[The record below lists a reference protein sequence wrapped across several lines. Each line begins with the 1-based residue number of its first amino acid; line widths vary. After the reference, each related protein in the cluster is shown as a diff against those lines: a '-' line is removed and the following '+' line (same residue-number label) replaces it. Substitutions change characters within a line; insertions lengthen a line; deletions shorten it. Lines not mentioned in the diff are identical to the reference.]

1 MAARYDGSTAYLA
14 GIARLGFPTRLV
26 TRVTTVTSAEVT
38 RILDDNPRRL
48 SWFLCNRGR
57 DDVAARFES
66 TAVGSY
72 GFLITPNG
80 GVVSMSIEEDGES
93 VTYAVYAQSLD
104 RDCPLYV
111 IEVITE

>member
-1 MAARYDGSTAYLA
+1 MAARYEGSTTYLA

-26 TRVTTVTSAEVT
+26 TRVVTVTSAVAT

-57 DDVAARFES
+57 DDVAARFE
-66 TAVGSY
+66 TTDVAPY

-80 GVVSMSIEEDGES
+80 GVVSMVIEEDGEA
-93 VTYAVYAQSLD
+93 VGYAVYAQSLD
-104 RDCPLYV
+104 RDCPVYV
-111 IEVITE
+111 IEIETL